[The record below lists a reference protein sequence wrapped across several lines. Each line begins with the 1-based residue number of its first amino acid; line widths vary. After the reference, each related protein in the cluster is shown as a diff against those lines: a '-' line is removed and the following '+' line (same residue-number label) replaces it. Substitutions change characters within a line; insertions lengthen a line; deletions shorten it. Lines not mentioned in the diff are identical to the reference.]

1 MYRIALTA
9 IVLCLGQ
16 AGLVETACAQSRTIA
31 ADISQQPSA
40 GYVIQGSF
48 APGDGTR
55 TYWLTLAAGQSVEV
69 TALPLGGTDP
79 VLTVYDEAGAELAT
93 NDDFGDGLAARVPLF
108 SAAGQRVR
116 VVVSQLGESAE
127 GLGDAPHFTLTVTPS
142 DWQPAEPQTVGRLP
156 YTHEG
161 TLRANGEQAFIFTAK
176 QGDTFEA
183 VLGSDGSGLD
193 PYLRIVPAT
202 PGQTPTVAGT
212 TALAED
218 DDSGGDLA
226 AQLVFTAPVDGTY
239 AAIASGVGSGS
250 GTYAFGLN
258 RIELPDPIEIGLD
271 ETVQGVVASIAA
283 PPVYRLSQRAIAAL
297 VRQPAAVQI
306 AMNAMGEGEDALDPY
321 LKVGLDTPFGQSE
334 IATDDDGGGDLN
346 ALVSLPLGRH
356 DDLARWLRDLRIT
369 ATVAGGVDAP
379 GGFELTITR

>member
-1 MYRIALTA
+1 MYRTALTA
-9 IVLCLGQ
+9 TILWLGQ
-16 AGLVETACAQSRTIA
+16 LALGGTAGAQSRTIA
-31 ADISQQPSA
+31 ADIAQQPSA

-48 APGDGTR
+48 APADGTR
-55 TYWLTLAAGQSVEV
+55 AYWLTLAAGQSVEV
-69 TALPLGGTDP
+69 TALPLGGADP

-116 VVVSQLGESAE
+116 VVVSQLGESVE

-142 DWQPAEPQTVGRLP
+142 DWQPAEPQTVASLP
-156 YTHEG
+156 YSHEG

-183 VLGSDGSGLD
+183 AMGSDGSGLD

-202 PGQTPTVAGT
+202 PGQVPTVAGT
-212 TALAED
+212 TALVED

-226 AQLVFTAPVDGTY
+226 AQLVFTPPGAGTY
-239 AAIASGVGSGS
+239 AAIASGVGSASGS
-250 GTYAFGLN
+250 YTFGLS

-283 PPVYRLSQRAIAAL
+283 PPVYRLSPRAIAAL
-297 VRQPAAVQI
+297 VRQPGVVQI
-306 AMNAMGEGEDALDPY
+306 AMNALGEGEDALDPS
-321 LKVGLDTPFGQSE
+321 LTVALDTPFGPSE
-334 IATDDDGGGDLN
+334 IATDDDGGGELN
-346 ALVSLPLGRH
+346 ALVTLPVSQH
-356 DDLARWLRDLRIT
+356 QDLARWLRDLRIT
-369 ATVAGGVDAP
+369 ATTVMGLDAP

>member
-9 IVLCLGQ
+9 MILCLGQ
-16 AGLVETACAQSRTIA
+16 LALVGPAGAQSRTIA
-31 ADISQQPSA
+31 GDIAQQPSA
-40 GYVIQGSF
+40 GYVIQGGF
-48 APGDGTR
+48 APADGTR
-55 TYWLTLAAGQSVEV
+55 AYWLTLAAGQSVEV

-116 VVVSQLGESAE
+116 VVVSQLGESTE
-127 GLGDAPHFTLTVTPS
+127 GLGNAPHFTLTVTPS
-142 DWQPAEPQTVGRLP
+142 DWQPAEPQTVSRLP
-156 YTHEG
+156 FSHEG

-183 VLGSDGSGLD
+183 VAGSDGSGLD
-193 PYLRIVPAT
+193 PYLRIVSAT

-212 TALAED
+212 TALVED
-218 DDSGGDLA
+218 DDSGGNLA
-226 AQLVFTAPVDGTY
+226 AQLVFTAPGDGTY
-239 AAIASGVGSGS
+239 AAIASGVGSGG

-271 ETVQGVVASIAA
+271 ETVQGVIASIAA
-283 PPVYRLSQRAIAAL
+283 PPVYRLSQRAIATL
-297 VRQPAAVQI
+297 VQQPGAVQI

-321 LKVGLDTPFGQSE
+321 LKVGLDTRFGPSE

-356 DDLARWLRDLRIT
+356 EDLARWLRDLRIT
-369 ATVAGGVDAP
+369 ATTVTGMDAP